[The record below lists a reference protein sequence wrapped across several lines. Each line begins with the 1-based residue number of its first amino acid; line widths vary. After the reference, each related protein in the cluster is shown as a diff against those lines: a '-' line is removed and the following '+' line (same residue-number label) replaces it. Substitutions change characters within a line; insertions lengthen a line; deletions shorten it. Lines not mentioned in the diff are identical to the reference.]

1 MTTHDTHTQ
10 YKLRMPPEL
19 RNWLK
24 EAADTN
30 HRSMNAEIVARL
42 LRTVELDGREKALE
56 RVGYEEK
63 ETMPNSD
70 YRNLSEV
77 KRQLEAAMSQLDRE
91 LRHLEASQQK
101 GE

>member
-1 MTTHDTHTQ
+1 
-10 YKLRMPPEL
+10 
-19 RNWLK
+19 
-24 EAADTN
+24 
-30 HRSMNAEIVARL
+30 
-42 LRTVELDGREKALE
+42 
-56 RVGYEEK
+56 
-63 ETMPNSD
+63 MPNSD